1 MTVYWDEVQGAT
13 GYRVRWGTAS
23 GVYPNASGVLP
34 ADARRFTVEGLVSD
48 QEYYF
53 VVEAA
58 YNGVWSAPS
67 EEDSA
72 VPHVGTILW
81 DSGNVNQIILAIRQA
96 LGYPFGDLSV
106 VSPDGRYYTEI
117 SGEGRQARATAPFV
131 FNETA
136 STIET
141 VDGLLLQPTQRVGK
155 DHTGPYRRV
164 RTSGPAQSTG
174 TRGRFFIPPSR
185 NPSLNIFYIHVNPA
199 THSSTRDTPH
209 VYFGIAFGNV
219 DMEGGIAFHPAGRG
233 NRHRQTGEEYGVP
246 SYDRW
251 VPYLKVRE
259 GKDKRYFPIVG
270 DPNNPKNHIR
280 YDQLGQEAYYGF
292 YVDLD
297 LLPIGRA
304 KIVQLHVIVYRV
316 LLGEPEEYVLE
327 HLFEARAR
335 AVPNT
340 GVRVRRVIS
349 IAQNGIGENDL
360 IFGGDPDVICQR
372 AINGT
377 DTPYLLGRDTG
388 NSQDAAERE

>member
-1 MTVYWDEVQGAT
+1 M
-13 GYRVRWGTAS
+13 
-23 GVYPNASGVLP
+23 
-34 ADARRFTVEGLVSD
+34 
-48 QEYYF
+48 
-53 VVEAA
+53 VEAE

-72 VPHVGTILW
+72 VPHVGAIPW
-81 DSGNVNQIILAIRQA
+81 DSEDVNQIIPAIRQA

-106 VSPDGRYYTEI
+106 VSPEGRYYTEI
-117 SGEGRQARATAPFV
+117 SGEGRQAQATAPFV
-131 FNETA
+131 FNESA

-164 RTSGPAQSTG
+164 RTSGPSQSTG
-174 TRGRFFIPPSR
+174 TRGRFFIPPPR

-199 THSSTRDTPH
+199 THASTRDTPH

-233 NRHRQTGEEYGVP
+233 NRHRQTGEEYGAP

-259 GKDKRYFPIVG
+259 GKDERYFPIVG
-270 DPNNPKNHIR
+270 DSNNPKNHIR

-304 KIVQLHVIVYRV
+304 KIVQLHVVVYRV

-327 HLFEARAR
+327 HLFVARAR

-349 IAQNGIGENDL
+349 IAQNGIGENDP
-360 IFGGDPDVICQR
+360 FGYELSGS
-372 AINGT
+372 
-377 DTPYLLGRDTG
+377 YLLNLGVAYQPLFDIQDLYPVMQVYRQGGWQWWTPDITDEVRNFPNDTIVRATYL
-388 NSQDAAERE
+388 QPERWYRERTVSIDLRR